1 MKNLSSIHRT
11 PITQKVI
18 GVFLCSILI
27 VPSLSYSQAKTKP
40 APAKKASKPRPAT
53 KPLPAR
59 ATGGLQQHSI
69 GIGLGQ
75 AFLLGDFGDNGED
88 KIAADLLY
96 AYKASHSFDFYANFH
111 TSSHKLRETKS
122 TITGLALGIRGRAYQ
137 FDAFAPFIVAGLGFY
152 QPQVKRYVDQT
163 LLESEEKITFGVH
176 VGGGADLQL
185 SRRVSVGVMGH
196 YHNPFDVQQDLGPD
210 VEGAYFKLLLTA
222 MYHF

>member
-1 MKNLSSIHRT
+1 MKNLSSIIRT
-11 PITQKVI
+11 PITKKVI
-18 GVFLCSILI
+18 GVFLCSVLILPI
-27 VPSLSYSQAKTKP
+27 SASSQTKP
-40 APAKKASKPRPAT
+40 KPAVIKQVKKQPT
-53 KPLPAR
+53 KPLPAKPSS
-59 ATGGLQQHSI
+59 GGLQSHSI

-75 AFLLGDFGDNGED
+75 TFLLGDFGDNGED

-111 TSSHKLRETKS
+111 TSAHKLRETKS

-152 QPQVKRYVDQT
+152 QPKVKRYVDTT

>member
-1 MKNLSSIHRT
+1 MKNLSSIIRT

-18 GVFLCSILI
+18 GVFLCSVLLLPQ
-27 VPSLSYSQAKTKP
+27 VASTQTKPKPAVKKQAKKQP
-40 APAKKASKPRPAT
+40 T
-53 KPLPAR
+53 KPLPAVPS
-59 ATGGLQQHSI
+59 TGGLQSHSI

-75 AFLLGDFGDNGED
+75 TFLLGDFGDNGED

-111 TSSHKLRETKS
+111 TSAHKLRETKS

-152 QPQVKRYVDQT
+152 QPKVKRYVDTT

-196 YHNPFDVQQDLGPD
+196 YHNPFDVQQDIGPD